1 MSILKLVYERRKDL
15 VEARRYLHKHPELSF
30 KEFKTYQFILD
41 RLKQY
46 DDIDIIEN
54 VGANDDN
61 SGKGIVASFGEGHPH
76 IAFRADFDALPIQDK
91 KEVEYKSTVD

>member
-1 MSILKLVYERRKDL
+1 MSIEKLVDERKQDM
-15 VEARRYLHKHPELSF
+15 VETRRYLHKHPELSF

-41 RLKQY
+41 RLNQY

-61 SGKGIVASFGEGHPH
+61 SGKGIVARYG
-76 IAFRADFDALPIQDK
+76 
-91 KEVEYKSTVD
+91 